1 MRSTPSISAEKRDAM
16 NNLLYLPLSRIVAS
30 FLVVLCFLSLVD
42 AVMPQLELY
51 LLGEVV
57 IREGMV
63 KAAFFI
69 AVLLGCLV
77 YPRIKTE
84 GAPIT
89 IWLLCAV
96 YLVADVAYLTYG
108 QHMSFL
114 DVLQSYSVYYLLLLI
129 GPALVAFR
137 GRISHS
143 AMVRWTVFIFLV
155 CAAIGIAQHLTA
167 QPLLHTDSADGAF
180 RVDSWNFFDEVRAFS
195 LFTTALNF
203 GIFCALCGALGVA
216 LSRTFPIRGALLF
229 VVAAVASFTT
239 LTRLSYVIFICTCAY
254 AAVLVFGKKAKRGL
268 WHPLLFFAFGM
279 ITILIGLN
287 SLANSDTAN
296 LKDASSLLERVGQ
309 WIYYSDLIRH
319 SSLTDQLFGIGIVQN
334 ENILPLYPML
344 IDDLPLALLLHI
356 GIVGLLLFGIL
367 MIKMWLYLRREAL
380 ATRQPFV
387 VAAASLWAAFACA
400 GIFNIVTS
408 SFGAVFALAIL
419 CRREDRPTPT
429 ADVHRC
435 GVNVDATNPT

>member
-1 MRSTPSISAEKRDAM
+1 M
-16 NNLLYLPLSRIVAS
+16 NNLFNLPLSRIVAS

-51 LLGEVV
+51 LFGAVV

-63 KAAFFI
+63 KAAFFT

-77 YPRIKTE
+77 YPRVKVE

-89 IWLLCAV
+89 AWLLCGA
-96 YLVADVAYLTYG
+96 YLIADIAYLTYG
-108 QHMSFL
+108 RHMSFL

-129 GPALVAFR
+129 GPVLVAFR

-155 CAAIGIAQHLTA
+155 CASIGIAQHLTA

-239 LTRLSYVIFICTCAY
+239 LTRLSYVVFICTCAY
-254 AAVLVFGKKAKRGL
+254 AAVLAFGKKAKRGL
-268 WHPLLFFAFGM
+268 WHPLLFAFGI
-279 ITILIGLN
+279 ITILVGLN
-287 SLANSDTAN
+287 SLANNDTSN

-319 SSLTDQLFGIGIVQN
+319 SSLTDQLFGVGIVQN

-344 IDDLPLALLLHI
+344 IDDLPLALVLHI

-387 VAAASLWAAFACA
+387 VAAASLWAALACA

-419 CRREDRPTPT
+419 SRKEDKSTSL
-429 ADVHRC
+429 ADVRRG
-435 GVNVDATNPT
+435 GVNVDATNPA